1 MFTLLAI
8 VFTLVC
14 AFLVFV
20 IIIQPSQGEGLASA
34 FGGGGGESFFGTKA
48 GQHINRFTIVLA
60 IVFLLLAIVINK
72 LNNTEPKGS
81 SSIMQGVSAP
91 AGQQP
96 LPPSNAQPPAQPP
109 SEQPTT
115 PPSGGQGQ

>member
-72 LNNTEPKGS
+72 LNTEPKGS

-96 LPPSNAQPPAQPP
+96 LPPSNAQPPAQTP

-115 PPSGGQGQ
+115 PPNGGQGQ